1 MIEVEERYVI
11 EQLDKHDREE
21 FSCGIAELDR
31 YLQIQASQDIKKNMS
46 VTYVLTEK
54 GNDGIL
60 GYYSLSTIGI
70 FPGELPNYV
79 IKKLPKY
86 PMLPGVLLG
95 RLAVD
100 ERYKGNG
107 LGSFLLV
114 DALRRSIAVSKQ
126 IGIVAVIVEAKNE
139 AAIKFYSHFGFL
151 IFPEN
156 KFRLFIPLNTLKKL
170 NLES

>member
-1 MIEVEERYVI
+1 
-11 EQLDKHDREE
+11 
-21 FSCGIAELDR
+21 
-31 YLQIQASQDIKKNMS
+31 MS

-54 GNDGIL
+54 GNGNIL

-70 FPGELPNYV
+70 LPGELPDDV

-107 LGSFLLV
+107 LGSLLLL

-139 AAIKFYSHFGFL
+139 AAIKFYIHFGFL
-151 IFPEN
+151 TFPEN